1 MRDNRSLFVIST
13 LLFIIVLKSCVS
25 NERVIPNSSG
35 KSSEIL
41 VVAEKNTWN
50 GPVGEVIRSVFGQE
64 IYGLPQPEP
73 MYSLPNIAE
82 SDFSTIFQSHRNL
95 FIVSIKPEYNKPFI
109 ETKRDLWAKPQR
121 IIKINA
127 AYDSAA
133 LRLFN
138 ENKQAFISMFD
149 QMERER
155 IQKAYAGVTDVSI
168 LRQLVET
175 FNISLVVPQGYY
187 VAKKTGDFMW
197 LRRETLDFSQ
207 GILIYNY
214 NYTDT
219 SSFSLGYIIAMRD
232 IMTEIHV
239 PGTFN
244 GTFMTVSR
252 NYILPEIK
260 KIDFNGQFA
269 VETRGL
275 WEVKNDFMGGPFISY
290 TFVDQNKTKI
300 LTLDGY
306 VYAPKDQKR
315 DLVRQMEAI
324 FYSYKPYS
332 GEK

>member
-175 FNISLVVPQGYY
+175 FNI
-187 VAKKTGDFMW
+187 
-197 LRRETLDFSQ
+197 
-207 GILIYNY
+207 
-214 NYTDT
+214 
-219 SSFSLGYIIAMRD
+219 
-232 IMTEIHV
+232 
-239 PGTFN
+239 
-244 GTFMTVSR
+244 
-252 NYILPEIK
+252 
-260 KIDFNGQFA
+260 
-269 VETRGL
+269 
-275 WEVKNDFMGGPFISY
+275 
-290 TFVDQNKTKI
+290 
-300 LTLDGY
+300 
-306 VYAPKDQKR
+306 
-315 DLVRQMEAI
+315 
-324 FYSYKPYS
+324 
-332 GEK
+332 